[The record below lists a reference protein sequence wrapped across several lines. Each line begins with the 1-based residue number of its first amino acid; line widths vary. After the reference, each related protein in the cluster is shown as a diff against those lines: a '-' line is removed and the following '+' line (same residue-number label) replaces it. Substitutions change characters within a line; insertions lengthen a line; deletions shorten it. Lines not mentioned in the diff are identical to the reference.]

1 MGSAASGV
9 QKPTPHSAPSS
20 APPKPIALPSL
31 IPFASCSHP
40 HKRRGWLSQTRGEQ
54 LPDRRPAQKN
64 TSSTKQTATAVNLD
78 TDSGDSVAINTAVV
92 YQSNLQIGSLGY
104 GPMLPVF
111 QINYNLVEQSA
122 LALNYKSP
130 GSTATAFNNLVGEQ
144 LNSL

>member
-54 LPDRRPAQKN
+54 LQSRMECITSLRKDTVPFITTSQVPKVPLEKGRNSPAHVQPPWLPYPSPRK
-64 TSSTKQTATAVNLD
+64 STTL
-78 TDSGDSVAINTAVV
+78 S
-92 YQSNLQIGSLGY
+92 
-104 GPMLPVF
+104 
-111 QINYNLVEQSA
+111 
-122 LALNYKSP
+122 
-130 GSTATAFNNLVGEQ
+130 
-144 LNSL
+144 